1 MSNTPENCEKVANY
15 IVGVMTLDELQQ
27 FAYDDI
33 YSIML
38 EDNDIYEVNRE
49 VYGEIVQTLD
59 KELENE

>member
-15 IVGVMTLDELQQ
+15 IVGGMTLDELQQ

>member
-15 IVGVMTLDELQQ
+15 IVGSMTLDELQQ